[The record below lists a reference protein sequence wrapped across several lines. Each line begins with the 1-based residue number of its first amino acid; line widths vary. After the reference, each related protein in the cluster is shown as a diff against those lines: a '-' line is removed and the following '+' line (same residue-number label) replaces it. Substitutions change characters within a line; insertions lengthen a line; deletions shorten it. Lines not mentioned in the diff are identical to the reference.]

1 MVRVLECGRPL
12 VRTFGQGNA
21 ITLIQLEDLHDTLE
35 ITGDLSGVEVVRSW
49 LNLPEECLWPFY
61 HLGPLGIDSW
71 QVENLL

>member
-1 MVRVLECGRPL
+1 VVRVSECGRPL
-12 VRTFGQGNA
+12 VRTFRQGNA

-49 LNLPEECLWPFY
+49 LNLPDECLRPFY

-71 QVENLL
+71 QAENLL